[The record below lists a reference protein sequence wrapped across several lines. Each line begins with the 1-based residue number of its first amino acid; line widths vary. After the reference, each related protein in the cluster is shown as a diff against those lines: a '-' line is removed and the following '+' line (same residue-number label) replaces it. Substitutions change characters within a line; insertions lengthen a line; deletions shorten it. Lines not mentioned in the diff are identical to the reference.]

1 MALGIGCLYATL
13 PRAAIAEQPANPPA
27 AQDAPATTEAL
38 PIDAQAPAPVEAA
51 APVADADIAT
61 PAAPA
66 RSSANDIGVVPTI
79 ALPPDTPPVPVA
91 DEPASQPQIA
101 EVIVPA
107 TKRSENVRDIPAS
120 IAVLSGEED
129 RKSTRLNSSH

>member
-66 RSSANDIGVVPTI
+66 RSSANDIEVVPTI
-79 ALPPDTPPVPVA
+79 ALPPDTPPVPVD
-91 DEPASQPQIA
+91 DEPASQPHIA
-101 EVIVPA
+101 EVIVTA
-107 TKRSENVRDIPAS
+107 TKSSETLRNLPAHNALMS
-120 IAVLSGEED
+120 D
-129 RKSTRLNSSH
+129 RTHTRR